1 MSRKNNRDG
10 GLVFSTEQG
19 QTCPLCRQS
28 SIKCCCQ
35 QGKTVVAS
43 SDGIVRVSRETKG
56 RKGKGVTKI
65 TGLMLAPAALKEI
78 ALLMKKKC
86 GCGGTIKEG
95 VIEIQGDHREVLLTE
110 LSEQGYKVKYVG
122 G

>member
-1 MSRKNNRDG
+1 MSLKNNRDG

-28 SIKCCCQ
+28 SIKCCCRN
-35 QGKTVVAS
+35 TTVAS

-65 TGLMLAPAALKEI
+65 TGLMLAPEALKDI
-78 ALLMKKKC
+78 ALVMKKKC
-86 GCGGTIKEG
+86 GGGGTIKDG
-95 VIEIQGDHREVLLTE
+95 VIEIQGDHREMLMTA
-110 LSEQGYKVKYVG
+110 LSEQGYKVKCVG

>member
-28 SIKCCCQ
+28 SSKCCCRDQ
-35 QGKTVVAS
+35 KVVS

-65 TGLMLAPAALKEI
+65 TGLMLAPEALKEI
-78 ALLMKKKC
+78 ALVMKKKC
-86 GCGGTIKEG
+86 GGGGTIKDG
-95 VIEIQGDHREVLLTE
+95 VIEIQGDHRERLLIA
-110 LSEQGYKVKYVG
+110 LSEQGYQVKCVG

>member
-19 QTCPLCRQS
+19 RTCPLCRQS
-28 SIKCCCQ
+28 SNNCCCRE
-35 QGKTVVAS
+35 KTVAAD

-65 TGLMLAPAALKEI
+65 TGLMLAPEALSDL

-86 GCGGTIKEG
+86 GGGGSIKDG
-95 VIEIQGDHREVLLTE
+95 VIEIQGDHRQVLMAE
-110 LSEQGYKVKYVG
+110 LRQQGYQVKCVG

>member
-28 SIKCCCQ
+28 SIKCCCRD
-35 QGKTVVAS
+35 KTVVAG

-65 TGLMLAPAALKEI
+65 TGLMLAPEALKEI
-78 ALLMKKKC
+78 ALVMKKKC
-86 GCGGTIKEG
+86 GGGGTIKDG
-95 VIEIQGDHREVLLTE
+95 VIEIQGDHREMLMTA
-110 LSEQGYKVKYVG
+110 LSEQGYQVKCVG